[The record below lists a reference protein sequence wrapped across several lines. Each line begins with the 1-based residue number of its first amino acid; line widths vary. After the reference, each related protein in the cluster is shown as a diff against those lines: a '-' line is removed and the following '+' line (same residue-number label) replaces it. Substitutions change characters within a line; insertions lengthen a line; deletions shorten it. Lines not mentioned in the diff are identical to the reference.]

1 MRQVRSRKAVAA
13 LLALCVAAAALLTAG
28 AAADQVRLGPLVVTA
43 DGGFTP
49 RLLPKRAFA
58 PIRFQGR
65 AEIEMLNGEQPPALR
80 RIRLDFDRDGKL
92 TTTGLASC
100 APESIANA
108 TPAQARQACGAA
120 LVGTGHVGASIAFP
134 GRAPVEVSSPLS
146 LFNGPRQ
153 SGNPT
158 AIAHAQNTFPETET
172 YVVVIP
178 IEQRP
183 GTYRYRATF
192 DIPAIAG
199 GAGALTHVDAKIGR
213 RWRSG
218 GEERSYAS
226 ARCSDGILQ
235 TLGLASFAD
244 GTVISGSIFK
254 PCRALP

>member
-1 MRQVRSRKAVAA
+1 MRKTWSRKGVAG
-13 LLALCVAAAALLTAG
+13 LLALCVAAVALAAASAT
-28 AAADQVRLGPLVVTA
+28 ADQVRLGPLVVTA
-43 DGGFTP
+43 DGGFSP
-49 RLLPKRAFA
+49 RLLPKQTYA

-65 AEIEMLNGEQPPALR
+65 AEIKMLNGAQPPALR

-92 TTTGLASC
+92 TTAGLASC
-100 APESIANA
+100 APASIASA
-108 TPAQARQACGAA
+108 TPAQARQTCANA
-120 LVGTGHVGASIAFP
+120 LVGTGHVGASIALP

-146 LFNGPRQ
+146 IFNGPRQ
-153 SGNPT
+153 DGNPT
-158 AIAHAQNTFPETET
+158 AIAHAQNTFPATET

-192 DIPAIAG
+192 DIPPIAG
-199 GAGALTHVDAKIGR
+199 GAGALVHVDAKIGR
-213 RWRSG
+213 RYRSG

-235 TLGLASFAD
+235 TLGLASFA
-244 GTVISGSIFK
+244 GGIVIRGSIFK